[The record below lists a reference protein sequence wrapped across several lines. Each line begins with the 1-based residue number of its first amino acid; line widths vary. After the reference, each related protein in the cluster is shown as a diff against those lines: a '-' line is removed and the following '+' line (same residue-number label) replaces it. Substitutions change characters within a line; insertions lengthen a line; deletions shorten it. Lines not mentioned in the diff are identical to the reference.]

1 MSIPTD
7 KERGMVLSIPT
18 DRERGMG
25 MSRIAIVNG
34 LLADPAGDALSPGS
48 VLIEGDRI
56 LWAGATDV
64 PADAERIDAQ
74 GLVVAPGLVDLGVFA
89 TDKPA
94 FHFGGITRAALMPDQ
109 SAPLDDVGLIRQATR
124 AGKPDFWVHPI
135 AAATRGLAGREM
147 AEIGLMQAAGAKAV
161 GTGRQWIADS
171 GVMLRILSYAS
182 GLGLTVIAHAEDG
195 GLTAKAVATSGETAT
210 RLGLPHAPACAE
222 AMAIARDLMLARQT
236 GAAIHFRLVTT
247 RAGFDLIRAAKA
259 EGLRVTCGI
268 SPAYLFLND
277 QAVTDFRTFTRLSP
291 PLRSEEDRQASLA
304 AVADGTVDVITSGHD
319 PRGPEDKRLP
329 FADAAPGMAGAE
341 TLLALSL
348 NLVRDG
354 LVSMG
359 RLMALLCANPARIL
373 GVEAGSLTSGAA
385 ADLIFVDADAPWIV
399 DSGRMAAAA
408 GNTPFDRLPVQ
419 GRVRRIMKGGQ
430 FL

>member
-1 MSIPTD
+1 MT
-7 KERGMVLSIPT
+7 KL
-18 DRERGMG
+18 
-25 MSRIAIVNG
+25 AIING
-34 LLADPAGDALSPGS
+34 RLADPAGDALLSGS
-48 VLIEGDRI
+48 ILIEGDRI
-56 LWAGATDV
+56 VAAGDIAV

-74 GLVVAPGLVDLGVFA
+74 GQVVAPGLVDLGVFA

-109 SAPLDDVGLIRQATR
+109 SSLLDDAALIRQATR

-135 AAATRGLAGREM
+135 AAATRGLKGTEL
-147 AEIGLMQAAGAKAV
+147 AEIGMMQAAGAKAV

-171 GVMLRILSYAS
+171 GVMLRVLSYAA

-195 GLTAKAVATSGETAT
+195 GLAGKAVATSGETAT

-222 AMAIARDLMLARQT
+222 AMAIARDIMLARQA

-259 EGLRVTCGI
+259 EGLRVSCGI
-268 SPAYLFLND
+268 SPAYLFLADN
-277 QAVTDFRTFTRLSP
+277 AVTDFRTFARLSP
-291 PLRSEEDRQASLA
+291 PLRSEDDRKASIA
-304 AVADGTVDVITSGHD
+304 AVADGTIDVITSSHD
-319 PRGPEDKRLP
+319 PRGAEDKRLP
-329 FADAAPGMAGAE
+329 FADASPGMAGAE

-354 LVSMG
+354 HVSLN
-359 RLMALLCANPARIL
+359 RLMTLLSANPARIL
-373 GVEAGSLTSGAA
+373 GVNAGSFASGSA
-385 ADLIFVDADAPWIV
+385 ADLIFVDPDAPWIV
-399 DSGRMAAAA
+399 DSGKMAAAA
-408 GNTPFDRLPVQ
+408 GNTPFDRVPVQ
-419 GRVRRIMKGGQ
+419 GRARRIMKGGV

>member
-1 MSIPTD
+1 
-7 KERGMVLSIPT
+7 MVLSIPT

-195 GLTAKAVATSGETAT
+195 GLTTKAVATSGETAT